1 MSPVLVL
8 LLAVLATSYSG
19 PLVRVATAPAVAIA
33 FWRLAL
39 VLPVTGALALR
50 TERGDRRAV
59 RQALP
64 LLALSGAF
72 LALHFWTW
80 IASVRLTTVASS
92 VVLVSLRPVLVWG
105 VAAAW
110 LGEHP
115 GRRERWGIGLAGL
128 GAVLIGAGGAQ
139 PSLGAPAGAAL
150 ALVGALAAAGYTVIG
165 RRVRQ
170 TVGVWSY
177 ASVVYGVA
185 ALALGAL
192 AAGRGTPL
200 PGDAGRA
207 WASFGAIGAG
217 PLL

>member
-19 PLVRVATAPAVAIA
+19 PLVRLATAPAVAIA

-50 TERGDRRAV
+50 TERGDRSAV

-92 VVLVSLRPVLVWG
+92 VVLVSLRPVFVWG

-115 GRRERWGIGLAGL
+115 GRRERWGIGLAVL
-128 GAVLIGAGGAQ
+128 GAILTCAGD
-139 PSLGAPAGAAL
+139 PRMSLGPLAGAAL
-150 ALVGALAAAGYTVIG
+150 ALVGALAAPGHTGIG
-165 RRVRQ
+165 LRVRQ
-170 TVGVWSY
+170 TLNLSRY
-177 ASVVYGVA
+177 A
-185 ALALGAL
+185 
-192 AAGRGTPL
+192 
-200 PGDAGRA
+200 
-207 WASFGAIGAG
+207 
-217 PLL
+217 